1 MIGSGGQ
8 MSFHN
13 SMNAVSKFVRP
24 ALFGVLLVM
33 LGVQAAAARNTALIL
48 PVSSVMSM
56 PDAKQKL
63 DGSVKFYFGKSGHPA
78 VLKKFGNYVTN
89 KKTNSFGKS
98 DAEACNWAMLSA
110 LITLQERAQTEGG
123 NAVIN
128 IESYYKKNPNSLESE
143 FECHAG
149 AFVAGVALRG
159 DVVKLAK

>member
-1 MIGSGGQ
+1 MRRYQSNRVI
-8 MSFHN
+8 
-13 SMNAVSKFVRP
+13 SKFSRSFV
-24 ALFGVLLVM
+24 LGVLFVTF
-33 LGVQAAAARNTALIL
+33 GIQAAAARNTALIL

-78 VLKKFGNYVTN
+78 VLKKFGNCVTN
-89 KKTNSFGKS
+89 KKTNSFGKP
-98 DAEACNWAMLSA
+98 DEEACNWAMLSA
-110 LITLQERAQTEGG
+110 LITMQERAQNEGG

-128 IESYYKKNPNSLESE
+128 IESYYKRQANSLNSE

>member
-1 MIGSGGQ
+1 MRRYQSNRVVWKFSR
-8 MSFHN
+8 SF
-13 SMNAVSKFVRP
+13 V
-24 ALFGVLLVM
+24 LGVLFVTF
-33 LGVQAAAARNTALIL
+33 GIQAAAARNTALIL

-89 KKTNSFGKS
+89 KKTNSFGKP
-98 DAEACNWAMLSA
+98 DEEACNWAMLSA
-110 LITLQERAQTEGG
+110 LITLQERAQNEGG

-128 IESYYKKNPNSLESE
+128 IESYYKRQANSLNSE

>member
-1 MIGSGGQ
+1 MRRYQS
-8 MSFHN
+8 N
-13 SMNAVSKFVRP
+13 RVVSKFSRSFV
-24 ALFGVLLVM
+24 LGVLFVTF
-33 LGVQAAAARNTALIL
+33 GIQAASARNTALIL

-89 KKTNSFGKS
+89 KKTNSFGKP
-98 DAEACNWAMLSA
+98 DEEACNWAMLSA
-110 LITLQERAQTEGG
+110 LITLQERAQNEGG

-128 IESYYKKNPNSLESE
+128 IESYYKRQANSLNSE